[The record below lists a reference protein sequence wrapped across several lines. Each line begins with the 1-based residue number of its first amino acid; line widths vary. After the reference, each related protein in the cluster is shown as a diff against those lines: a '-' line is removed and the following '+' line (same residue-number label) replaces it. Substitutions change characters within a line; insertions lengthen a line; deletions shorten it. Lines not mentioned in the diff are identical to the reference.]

1 MKEII
6 KKLKEVEAL
15 LDEHLEA
22 VNMDVEHMQQRVQD
36 MIDEFEEIEE
46 FEFDEEGED

>member
-22 VNMDVEHMQQRVQD
+22 INMDFEHMQQRVQD
-36 MIDEFEEIEE
+36 MIDEFEEVGE
-46 FEFDEEGED
+46 FEYED

>member
-22 VNMDVEHMQQRVQD
+22 INMDVEYMQQRVQD
-36 MIDEFEEIEE
+36 MIDEFEEVGE
-46 FEFDEEGED
+46 FEYED